1 MKRLFGTDGVRGL
14 ANKELTPLMAYQLG
28 RAACI
33 VLGQGETKPVF
44 VIGKDTRMS
53 CSMLESALS
62 SGIMSMGGNIIQ
74 LGVIPTPAV
83 AALTRYYGACSGVVI
98 SASHNPYYDN
108 GIKFFNSSGLKL
120 ADEIE
125 DEIQKV
131 MQTQPQQEVCTHDK
145 IGTLKAVRNAVD
157 LYRAFL
163 VETIPNVD
171 LSDLKIV
178 LDCANGSTYLAA
190 PEIFSKLGAKIVVLS
205 CSPDGKNINENCGS
219 THIAN
224 LQKKVLEEKA
234 DFGLAFDGDGDRLI
248 AVDENGKKVDGD
260 GIMYICAKYLSAEKK
275 LNKNTLVLTSMSNL
289 GLKIALQKEGID
301 IIETS
306 VGDRYILQK
315 MIENNLKL
323 GGEQSGHII
332 YSDVNTTGDGI
343 ASAILLSHIIKSS
356 GKTLS
361 QNVASFIEYPQILI
375 NIRVEN
381 NKKYEYQNNPQV
393 EEKVKFLEKKY
404 AGDGKI
410 LLRHSGTEPLV
421 RVMIQ
426 GKSHEEIQADASDLA
441 DLIAE
446 ISK

>member
-1 MKRLFGTDGVRGL
+1 MKRLFGTDGIRGL

-28 RAACI
+28 RAACT

-44 VIGKDTRMS
+44 VIGKDTRIS
-53 CSMLESALS
+53 CSMLEAALS

-120 ADEIE
+120 ADKIE
-125 DEIQKV
+125 DEIQRV
-131 MQTQPQQEVCTHDK
+131 MQEQPQQETCTHDK

-163 VETIPNVD
+163 FEAIPNVD
-171 LSDLKIV
+171 LSGLKIV

-190 PEIFSKLGAKIVVLS
+190 PEIFSKLGAEITVLS

-224 LQKKVLEEKA
+224 LQKKVLEKNA

-260 GIMYICAKYLSAEKK
+260 GIMYLCAKYLSTEKK

-315 MIENNLKL
+315 MIENNLIL

-343 ASAILLSHIIKSS
+343 ASAILLSYIIQSS

-361 QNVASFIEYPQILI
+361 QNVANFIEYPQVLI
-375 NIRVEN
+375 NIRVEGD
-381 NKKYEYQNNPQV
+381 KKYQYQNDLQV
-393 EEKVKFLEKKY
+393 EEKVKLLERKY

-426 GKSHEEIQADASDLA
+426 GKNHEEIQKDASDLA